1 MLKFSVLVDD
11 DVHLPGCLPEK
22 GLSLLL
28 ECDGLR
34 VLFDSGRGRALR
46 HNAEVMGIDLSSL
59 THVVL
64 SHGHYDHVG
73 GIGSLPLYSPAIPL
87 IACPDVFCER
97 GYFLPLPFW
106 RRNLYRLSGALGRE
120 SLAAKGLLPHC
131 SAEPVWLSERLVFLG
146 SIVRRDWAAPS
157 LLGYIVRGGRV
168 EKDLISDDSAL
179 AYKSEQGLI
188 VFIGCGHSGVENII
202 EWAKEVCG
210 DERIHAV
217 IGGLHLKFSGP
228 ERAVA
233 LGAYLQEE
241 AVDQLFAC
249 HCTGSR
255 KAGLPRQRQIGAGFE
270 HSFSA

>member
-1 MLKFSVLVDD
+1 MLTFSVLVDD

-46 HNAEVMGIDLSSL
+46 HNAEVMGVDLGSL

-73 GIGSLPLYSPAIPL
+73 GIGSLPVYSDPIPL
-87 IACPDVFCER
+87 IACPDVFNER
-97 GYFLPLPFW
+97 GYFLPLLP
-106 RRNLYRLSGALGRE
+106 RRYNLYRLSGDLDPQQ
-120 SLAAKGLLPHC
+120 LATRGLIPHC

-146 SIVRRDWAAPS
+146 SIARRDKAAPS
-157 LLGYIVRGGRV
+157 LLGYILRGGRV

-188 VFIGCGHSGVENII
+188 VFIGCGHSGVENIVQ
-202 EWAKEVCG
+202 WAKEVCG
-210 DERIHAV
+210 DERVHAV

-228 ERAVA
+228 QRAAA
-233 LGAYLQEE
+233 LGSYLQREG
-241 AVDQLFAC
+241 VGSLFAC
-249 HCTGSR
+249 HCTGKR
-255 KAGLPRQRQIGAGFE
+255 KVGLPRQTQIGAGFE
-270 HSFSA
+270 HVFP